1 MIRPR
6 FVNELKT
13 IAKTKV
19 IHFRIQNPEGTNKL
33 PSSFVIV
40 EVEKSHDYPEPVK
53 GLFEYA
59 YNALRVVAVSDE
71 GLAQKSGDAIIAFFE
86 TPVQEKTN
94 NSNIIVYEA
103 APLSKPLK

>member
-19 IHFRIQNPEGTNKL
+19 VHFRVQNPEGNNKL

-40 EVEKSHDYPEPVK
+40 EVEKSHDYSDPVK

-59 YNALRVVAVSDE
+59 YNALRVVAVSDDE
-71 GLAQKSGDAIIAFFE
+71 LAQKSGDAIIAFFE
-86 TPVQEKTN
+86 TPVQEKTS

-103 APLSKPLK
+103 SPLSKPLK